1 MEEKNKEIS
10 INENKKA
17 LKPKLNQEIINNN
30 LNKLGSLFLEV
41 TTSMKNM
48 QNISKQIQDEM
59 NNLQEVYNK
68 INELDNKL
76 TSSLKI
82 NYVSKYDDI
91 YKKIFR
97 G

>member
-1 MEEKNKEIS
+1 MTGEITLTGSVLPIGGLREKLIG
-10 INENKKA
+10 A
-17 LKPKLNQEIINNN
+17 LRSGITTIFVPSSNQN
-30 LNKLGSLFLEV
+30 
-41 TTSMKNM
+41 
-48 QNISKQIQDEM
+48 D
-59 NNLQEVYNK
+59 

>member
-68 INELDNKL
+68 INELDNFDENKNNN
-76 TSSLKI
+76 KQ
-82 NYVSKYDDI
+82 
-91 YKKIFR
+91 
-97 G
+97 